1 MNQFLILSK
10 LLTGLYKSI
19 ARWIEPG
26 RLKGPLNV
34 TNLKVN
40 TIIAPAGFKLS
51 LPLEVG
57 NAKAIENIYV
67 GKLNGVDL
75 KKFLNNVV
83 KVEDTM
89 SLTNVTFSKN
99 RFKKNENNEIPLGNF
114 SVLNGMNFISAAGG
128 LEANQ
133 ISASETSFS
142 LQEKITEG
150 YMGSKE
156 IIGTLESQALKV
168 PDVLQFPSSN
178 IPVNIITNGQLYL
191 LSFHMRLNSIY
202 QKKKIQTNCSMKK
215 SKLLNVLSHIEK
227 ASRT

>member
-67 GKLNGVDL
+67 GKLNGVDF

-99 RFKKNENNEIPLGNF
+99 RFKKMKTTRFRSEIL
-114 SVLNGMNFISAAGG
+114 VYL
-128 LEANQ
+128 
-133 ISASETSFS
+133 
-142 LQEKITEG
+142 TE
-150 YMGSKE
+150 
-156 IIGTLESQALKV
+156 
-168 PDVLQFPSSN
+168 
-178 IPVNIITNGQLYL
+178 
-191 LSFHMRLNSIY
+191 
-202 QKKKIQTNCSMKK
+202 
-215 SKLLNVLSHIEK
+215 
-227 ASRT
+227 